1 MKPQNKKELIFVTRA
16 AIEAAALLLIITA
29 IGWLIS
35 HL

>member
-1 MKPQNKKELIFVTRA
+1 MKPQNKKELIFLTRA
-16 AIEAAALLLIITA
+16 ALEAATLLLIITA

>member
-1 MKPQNKKELIFVTRA
+1 MKPQNKKELIFVTQA
-16 AIEAAALLLIITA
+16 AIEAAVILLILTA